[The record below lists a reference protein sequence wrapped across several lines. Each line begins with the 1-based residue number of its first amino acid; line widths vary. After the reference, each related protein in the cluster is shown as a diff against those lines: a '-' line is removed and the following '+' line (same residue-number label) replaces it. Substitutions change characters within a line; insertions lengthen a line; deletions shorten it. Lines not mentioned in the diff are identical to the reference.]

1 MSKNA
6 TPHKGPPKKDF
17 ASPLNSRLEDMKN
30 NLHRLMFNTGLDQTL
45 LDQTEEPLKE
55 EINPYRADPAL

>member
-1 MSKNA
+1 
-6 TPHKGPPKKDF
+6 
-17 ASPLNSRLEDMKN
+17 MKN

-45 LDQTEEPLKE
+45 MEQTEADLPLKE